1 MSGRRSCIT
10 LLPYTTSYAAYD
22 PAHVLSA
29 VLVLGAAALFF
40 FTIGKKILEPHDVP
54 QRDFDILYVR
64 ACHGVC
70 LAARWL
76 QELFRMIYA
85 SVTAGARLLFDAGIL
100 AMGME
105 NRDANWNIAM
115 FVGVLVA
122 LVTVV
127 ILGAG
132 L

>member
-1 MSGRRSCIT
+1 
-10 LLPYTTSYAAYD
+10 
-22 PAHVLSA
+22 
-29 VLVLGAAALFF
+29 
-40 FTIGKKILEPHDVP
+40 
-54 QRDFDILYVR
+54 
-64 ACHGVC
+64 VC
-70 LAARWL
+70 RGLCVAARGL
-76 QELFRMIYA
+76 QEFFRHIYRYA
-85 SVTAGARLLFDAGIL
+85 FAGTRLLFDAGTV
-100 AMGME
+100 AMGLE

>member
-1 MSGRRSCIT
+1 
-10 LLPYTTSYAAYD
+10 
-22 PAHVLSA
+22 V
-29 VLVLGAAALFF
+29 
-40 FTIGKKILEPHDVP
+40 
-54 QRDFDILYVR
+54 
-64 ACHGVC
+64 
-70 LAARWL
+70 
-76 QELFRMIYA
+76 IYA
-85 SVTAGARLLFDAGIL
+85 YAVAGTRLLFDAGML

-105 NRDANWNIAM
+105 NRDANWNMAM

>member
-1 MSGRRSCIT
+1 
-10 LLPYTTSYAAYD
+10 
-22 PAHVLSA
+22 
-29 VLVLGAAALFF
+29 
-40 FTIGKKILEPHDVP
+40 
-54 QRDFDILYVR
+54 
-64 ACHGVC
+64 
-70 LAARWL
+70 
-76 QELFRMIYA
+76 MIYGYA
-85 SVTAGARLLFDAGIL
+85 IAGTRLLFDAGTV